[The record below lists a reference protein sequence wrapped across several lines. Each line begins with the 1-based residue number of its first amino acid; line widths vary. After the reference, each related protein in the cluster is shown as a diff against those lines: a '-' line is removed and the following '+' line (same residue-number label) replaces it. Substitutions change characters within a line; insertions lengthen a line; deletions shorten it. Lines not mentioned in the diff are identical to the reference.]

1 MRTVTTLDV
10 LHPITP
16 RINSLLAWDTKN
28 YGQNPRYA
36 IWKAAWT
43 ELCEQRLR
51 EHVALPPDFTI
62 ERVTTSTPRTYHRYT
77 GTPYGSAYGIRRD
90 CRDLPRTLLS
100 PRTPIPNL
108 LQTGQ
113 SVNVHGVLGVTVT
126 AFLTS
131 AELLGRET
139 IRRMLVGEE

>member
-1 MRTVTTLDV
+1 M
-10 LHPITP
+10 
-16 RINSLLAWDTKN
+16 
-28 YGQNPRYA
+28 
-36 IWKAAWT
+36 
-43 ELCEQRLR
+43 
-51 EHVALPPDFTI
+51 
-62 ERVTTSTPRTYHRYT
+62 TTSTPRTYHRYT

-90 CRDLPRTLLS
+90 CHDLPRTLLS

>member
-1 MRTVTTLDV
+1 M
-10 LHPITP
+10 
-16 RINSLLAWDTKN
+16 
-28 YGQNPRYA
+28 
-36 IWKAAWT
+36 
-43 ELCEQRLR
+43 
-51 EHVALPPDFTI
+51 
-62 ERVTTSTPRTYHRYT
+62 TTSTPRTYHRYT
-77 GTPYGSAYGIRRD
+77 GTPRGSAYGIRRD

-139 IRRMLVGEE
+139 VRRMLVGEE